1 MRYFYYVTIALML
14 ILGAGT
20 KGCENDAKNQLSE
33 DAKSEDRG
41 FNHSCAKNDD
51 CVVLTKGCCGCR
63 NGGAVMA
70 VSRMHA
76 RTIANKQR
84 EECADKV
91 CMQVISNDAS
101 CSKEAACENGE
112 CVLK

>member
-1 MRYFYYVTIALML
+1 MRYFYFVNIALML

-20 KGCENDAKNQLSE
+20 KGCEDSTKNQLSE
-33 DAKSEDRG
+33 AAKSEASG
-41 FNHSCAKNDD
+41 YNHSCVKNDD

-76 RTIANKQR
+76 QAIENEQR
-84 EECADKV
+84 QECAGKV

-101 CSKEAACENGE
+101 CGKEAACENGV